1 MMEIKHTK
9 PPIAKR
15 KLALIYLILWLV
27 PGLLAAL
34 LHLIGRPH
42 YISLK
47 ACIIGGFANLFG
59 PFARPLAAGWPNAGK
74 PPHPPLVLFGLVL
87 IAVFTALILISMI
100 SCRKWL
106 QILCLFLFVPSV
118 LFWILL
124 GFTELMT
131 CAV

>member
-9 PPIAKR
+9 TSITKR

-34 LHLIGRPH
+34 LHLIARPH
-42 YISLK
+42 YINLQT
-47 ACIIGGFANLFG
+47 CIVGGIANLFG
-59 PFARPLAAGWPNAGK
+59 PFARPLANGWPNAGK
-74 PPHPPLVLFGLVL
+74 PPHPPLVPIGLVL
-87 IAVFTALILISMI
+87 IAVFAALILISMI
-100 SCRKWL
+100 SRRKWL

-124 GFTELMT
+124 GFVELMT